1 MNIIKIERENKGTIG
16 TNHKF
21 ILNLIHFEET
31 IGDGLILIKQS
42 PTSFCYILSAGFY
55 GQIIYFSSQ

>member
-1 MNIIKIERENKGTIG
+1 MNIIKIERENKG
-16 TNHKF
+16 NHWNKSQ
-21 ILNLIHFEET
+21 IHFEET